1 MEQMERDVQSKVVA
15 IPKPQPKSPIEEN
28 IRFIIRTILKDE
40 LKPLMRTLIRDD
52 SDIQLEIARC
62 YDDDIENKVEEHFN
76 TYFESSFNEH
86 TENLEIRVD
95 SDAFYIQGR

>member
-1 MEQMERDVQSKVVA
+1 MEQMTSDVQEKVVA
-15 IPKPQPKSPIEEN
+15 IPKKPTSAIEEN
-28 IRFIIRTILKDE
+28 IRFLVRTILKDE
-40 LKPLMRTLIRDD
+40 LKPLMRNLIRDD

-76 TYFESSFNEH
+76 TYFESNFNEH
-86 TENLEIRVD
+86 TENLEIKVD